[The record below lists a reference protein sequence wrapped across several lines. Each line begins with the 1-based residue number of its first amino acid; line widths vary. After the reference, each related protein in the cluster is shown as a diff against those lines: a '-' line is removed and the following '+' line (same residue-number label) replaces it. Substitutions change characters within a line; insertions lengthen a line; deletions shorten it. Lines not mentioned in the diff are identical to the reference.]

1 MISYTSLM
9 TTLKPRL
16 QLSVGSKWLRRA
28 MWGIIPLLGAVSFY
42 AISQATPPKSIELSA
57 EPLYAR
63 GSGAKPTISL
73 ALSVEFPTVGAQ
85 FLDNYTVTEEYLG
98 YFDFN
103 SCYTYNNNADAS
115 LRRFDRTGPATAR
128 ECGGSGFSGNFM
140 NWATGSAIDVLR
152 LGLTGG
158 DRIKD
163 EESLTILQR
172 AVIRNSFFN
181 SSGNFPS
188 KNLPTSLVDGAVPSS
203 LKGTFTGDIK
213 VANCLNRVHFG
224 TTVTGSCDAPGA
236 NSNLGVATA
245 ATGLPPTGTTFVNG
259 GLSSL
264 PNNFSGS
271 SCANENGTCTFSG
284 SKYVAYGAGTTW
296 SVGVFTNGTA
306 CTNGVFRDPINGTA
320 KKCYIGDN
328 WVAPPSTA
336 TVLSSDNFFYTRVQ
350 VCEPT
355 DPRTVTVDGFCLKQ
369 PSGKYKPV
377 GNLQKY
383 SDRVRIAAF
392 GYLKDDTLARYG
404 GVLRAPM
411 KFLGPNT
418 YDQSGALQAGVNP
431 NVEWDVITGVFKTNP
446 EGASEGIS
454 GVVNYLNQFG
464 RTSATSQGEYKT
476 YDPVGELYYEALRYV
491 QGLQPT
497 PQAVSNITTTM
508 KDGFPVYSTWTDPH
522 AGGSTTSNY
531 SCLKNNI
538 VVVGDKNTHADK
550 SLPGN
555 SSTTSSDFDRT
566 GLNPNEVNFRTWT
579 NIVGGFE
586 AKSSVSYTDAAG
598 TSRNTNNPANT
609 NAPNTDPHYPNL
621 ADALPYTCC
630 NNNSYLMAGAAY
642 WANTQDIRFADDA
655 TKRPGMRAKTYVI
668 DVNENGGSTS
678 PAARKN
684 NQFLLAAKYGGFTD
698 KSKIGN
704 PFLKITATDTTTG
717 QPTAFALDNSGWQKS
732 VDNGD
737 ATGATPATYDPKNYF
752 LASSAKAVLAGLN
765 EIFESIAS
773 EGNSIA
779 NGSIST
785 TSFAQGGFIYNAKFD
800 PTDWSGDVISTPVS
814 APSGVVNIAVNTPQ
828 WKAATVMN
836 ANTPAYFASTRK
848 IIAGRSQGNID
859 GSAAGVAFDW
869 SSVSGD
875 NGTLKDALDKPTP
888 AAATGDGL
896 SEARLNYLRGVKTN
910 EGSPFRSRSSL
921 LGDIVNSPVVYSKPF
936 AENVNTTEYK
946 TFMASNSSRPGALF
960 VGANDGMFHAFNA
973 DTGAEI
979 FAYIPSWLASKLPA
993 LTDPTYNS
1001 TKHQSYVDGP
1011 TDIAEALVNSNWKTV
1026 LLSSTGGGGQGVFAL
1041 DVSNPTAF
1049 DATKVMWEFTDRDDA
1064 DLGNVMGTPKV
1075 VKIQINSKSDAIP
1088 LYKWYAVVPSGVNNF
1103 VADSYV
1109 STSKKPHLF
1118 LLSLDKTAGTA
1129 WAQGTN
1135 YYKFEIP
1142 TLDTLSATVS
1152 PGAINFQATT
1162 GLAGE
1167 LDVLYMGDLHGNLWK
1182 FDFDTAT
1189 SPSGKTLSN
1198 VTFTELT
1205 AGNSNKP
1212 LFVAKDSAGNV
1223 QPIAITPKLVNG
1235 PDNGIIVM
1243 FGTGKYLETSDNNL
1257 TPVRTQS
1264 VYAINDIEVGSSRPK
1279 FVAGRDYLQRGT
1291 SAGGIITIDEFIW
1304 GRVTAAN
1311 IATSKERSGWY
1322 FDYAASGE
1330 RSVSDFTTSGLNVYF
1345 GTVVP
1350 PQNLTDPCSGGSGN
1364 IYAVNFTTGGGTSFV
1379 SQVGLIGQIFI
1390 QKTTTSLI
1398 SDSNSTGTRTETTTE
1413 RIVIKGTEGFQT
1425 PPDDIKTVSQ
1435 MGRLAWRQINNYHE
1449 LKNRP

>member
-9 TTLKPRL
+9 TILKPHL

-28 MWGIIPLLGAVSFY
+28 MWGIIPILGAVSFY
-42 AISQATPPKSIELSA
+42 AFSLPTPPIAIDLSA

-63 GSGAKPTISL
+63 GSGAKPTLSL

-85 FLDNYTVTEEYLG
+85 FLDNYTLAEEYIG

-181 SSGNFPS
+181 SAGNFPS
-188 KNLPTSLVDGAVPSS
+188 KNLPASLVNGAVPST
-203 LKGTFTGDIK
+203 LKGTFAGDIK

-224 TTVTGSCDAPGA
+224 TTQTGTCDAPGN
-236 NSNLGVATA
+236 NSNLGVA
-245 ATGLPPTGTTFVNG
+245 GGSNGTTA
-259 GLSSL
+259 LTS
-264 PNNFSGS
+264 NN
-271 SCANENGTCTFSG
+271 
-284 SKYVAYGAGTTW
+284 Y
-296 SVGVFTNGTA
+296 
-306 CTNGVFRDPINGTA
+306 
-320 KKCYIGDN
+320 
-328 WVAPPSTA
+328 
-336 TVLSSDNFFYTRVQ
+336 FFTRVQ
-350 VCEPT
+350 VCEST
-355 DPRTVTVDGFCLKQ
+355 DPRTVDGFCLKQ
-369 PSGKYKPV
+369 ASGKYKPI

-392 GYLKDDTLARYG
+392 GYLKDDTLARHG

-418 YDQSGALQAGVNP
+418 YDESGALQAGVNP
-431 NVEWDVITGVFKTNP
+431 KVEWDVTTGVFKTNP

-464 RTSATSQGEYKT
+464 RTSTTSQGEYKT
-476 YDPVGELYYEALRYV
+476 YDPVGELYYEALRYI

-497 PQAVSNITTTM
+497 PQAVSSITTTM

-522 AGGSTTSNY
+522 AGGSTTSDY

-555 SSTTSSDFDRT
+555 SSTTSSDFNRT
-566 GLNPNEVNFRTWT
+566 GLLTNEVNFRNWT
-579 NIVGGFE
+579 NVVGGFE
-586 AKSSVSYTDAAG
+586 AKSSVSYLDG
-598 TSRNTNNPANT
+598 EGISRNTNNPANT

-642 WANTQDIRFADDA
+642 WANTHDIRFANDA

-668 DVNENGGSTS
+668 DVNEGGGSTN
-678 PAARKN
+678 ANVRKN
-684 NQFLLAAKYGGFTD
+684 NQFSLAAKYGGFTD
-698 KSKIGN
+698 KSRIGN
-704 PFLKITATDTTTG
+704 PFLKVTATNASG
-717 QPTAFALDNSGWQKS
+717 QPTAFSLDNSGWQKAAVVPS
-732 VDNGD
+732 APD
-737 ATGATPATYDPKNYF
+737 DPKNYY

-765 EIFESIAS
+765 EIFDSIAS

-785 TSFAQGGFIYNAKFD
+785 TSFQTGGYIYNAKYD
-800 PTDWSGDVISTPVS
+800 PTDWSGDIISTPVS
-814 APSGVVNIAVNTPQ
+814 ATSGVVNIAVNTPQ

-836 ANTPAYFASTRK
+836 ANTSAYFASTRK
-848 IIAGRSQGNID
+848 IIAGRSQGNVD
-859 GSAAGVAFDW
+859 GSAAGVTFDW
-869 SSVSGD
+869 PSVSGD
-875 NGTLKDALDKPTP
+875 NGTMKDALDKLTPT
-888 AAATGDGL
+888 AATGDGL
-896 SEARLNYLRGVKTN
+896 AQDRLNYLRGVKTK
-910 EGSPFRSRSSL
+910 EGTPFRSRSSL

-936 AENVNTTEYK
+936 AENVNTAAYK
-946 TFMASNSSRPGALF
+946 TFMANNSTRPGALF

-979 FAYIPSWLASKLPA
+979 FAYIPSWLGSKLPA

-1001 TKHQSYVDGP
+1001 TKHQSYVDGQ
-1011 TDIAEALVNSNWKTV
+1011 TDIAEALVNSAWKTV

-1088 LYKWYAVVPSGVNNF
+1088 VYKWYAVVPSGVNNF
-1103 VADSYV
+1103 IADGYV

-1152 PGAINFQATT
+1152 PGAVNFQATT

-1182 FDFDTAT
+1182 LDFDTAMFAT
-1189 SPSGKTLSN
+1189 GKTLSN
-1198 VTFTELT
+1198 VTFGELT
-1205 AGNSNKP
+1205 TGNSNKP
-1212 LFVAKDSAGNV
+1212 LFVAKDSSGNV

-1279 FVAGRDYLQRGT
+1279 FVAGRDYLQQGT
-1291 SAGGIITIDEFIW
+1291 SAGGVITINSFIW
-1304 GRVTAAN
+1304 GRVATAN
-1311 IATSKERSGWY
+1311 STTTTERSGWY

-1364 IYAVNFTTGGGTSFV
+1364 IYAVNFATGSGTNFV

-1390 QKTTTSLI
+1390 QKTVTSEI
-1398 SDSNSTGTRTETTTE
+1398 SDSNSTGTRTEKKTE

-1425 PPDDIKTVSQ
+1425 PPDDIKTVSEI
-1435 MGRLAWRQINNYHE
+1435 GRLGWRQINNYHE

>member
-1 MISYTSLM
+1 MISYSSLM

-28 MWGIIPLLGAVSFY
+28 MWGIIPILGAVSFY
-42 AISQATPPKSIELSA
+42 AFSLPTPPTPIALSA

-63 GSGAKPTISL
+63 GSGAKPTLSL

-85 FLDNYTVTEEYLG
+85 FLDNYSVANEYIG
-98 YFDFN
+98 YFDFS
-103 SCYTYNNNADAS
+103 SCYTYNNNGDAT
-115 LRRFDRTGPATAR
+115 LRRFDRTGSATAR

-158 DRIKD
+158 DRIRD

-188 KNLPTSLVDGAVPSS
+188 KNLPASLVNGAVPST

-213 VANCLNRVHFG
+213 IANCLNRVHFG
-224 TTVTGSCDAPGA
+224 TTVTGNCDAPGNNA
-236 NSNLGVATA
+236 NLGVTGGASATA
-245 ATGLPPTGTTFVNG
+245 A
-259 GLSSL
+259 
-264 PNNFSGS
+264 
-271 SCANENGTCTFSG
+271 
-284 SKYVAYGAGTTW
+284 
-296 SVGVFTNGTA
+296 
-306 CTNGVFRDPINGTA
+306 
-320 KKCYIGDN
+320 
-328 WVAPPSTA
+328 
-336 TVLSSDNFFYTRVQ
+336 LSSDSFFYTRVQ
-350 VCEPT
+350 VCEST
-355 DPRTVTVDGFCLKQ
+355 DPRTVSVDGFCKKQ

-392 GYLKDDTLARYG
+392 GYLKDDSLARYG

-418 YDQSGALQAGVNP
+418 YDQSGTLQAGINP
-431 NVEWDVITGVFKTNP
+431 RVEWDPTTGVFIANP
-446 EGASEGIS
+446 EGATEGIS

-464 RTSATSQGEYKT
+464 RTSTTPGEYKT
-476 YDPVGELYYEALRYV
+476 YDPVSELYYEALRYV

-497 PQAVSNITTTM
+497 PEAVSAIDTTM
-508 KDGFPVYSTWTDPH
+508 KDGFPAYTTWTDPH
-522 AGGSTTSNY
+522 AGGSTTSDY

-538 VVVGDKNTHADK
+538 IVVGDKNTHADK

-555 SSTTSSDFDRT
+555 TNTSSSDFNRST
-566 GLNPNEVNFRTWT
+566 LGTNEVNFRTWT
-579 NIVGGFE
+579 NVVGGFE
-586 AKSSVSYTDAAG
+586 AKSSVSYLDG
-598 TSRNTNNPANT
+598 LGVSRNTNNSANT
-609 NAPNTDPHYPNL
+609 NAANADPHYPNL
-621 ADALPYTCC
+621 QDALPYTCC

-642 WANTQDIRFADDA
+642 WANTQDIRFANDA

-668 DVNENGGSTS
+668 DVNEGGGSTS

-737 ATGATPATYDPKNYF
+737 ATGATPATYDPKNYY

-765 EIFESIAS
+765 EIFDSIAS

-785 TSFAQGGFIYNAKFD
+785 TSFTQGGYIYNAKYD

-814 APSGVVNIAVNTPQ
+814 ATSGVVNIAVNTPQ

-836 ANTPAYFASTRK
+836 ANTPAYFASARN
-848 IIAGRSQGNID
+848 IIAGRSQGNVD
-859 GSAAGVAFDW
+859 GSAAGVDFKW

-896 SEARLNYLRGVKTN
+896 AEARLNYLRGVKTN

-936 AENVNTTEYK
+936 ADNVNTASYK
-946 TFMASNSSRPGALF
+946 TFMANNSSRPGALF

-1011 TDIAEALVNSNWKTV
+1011 TDVAEALVGTNWKTV

-1041 DVSNPTAF
+1041 DVSNPAAF
-1049 DATKVMWEFTDRDDA
+1049 DATKVMWEFSDRDDA
-1064 DLGNVMGTPKV
+1064 DLGNVMGKPKV
-1075 VKIQINSKSDAIP
+1075 VKIQTNKKTDP
-1088 LYKWYAVVPSGVNNF
+1088 TPEYEWFAVVTSGVNNF
-1103 VADSYV
+1103 VADGNV

-1118 LLSLDKTAGTA
+1118 LLKLSKTAGTA
-1129 WAQGTN
+1129 WALGTN
-1135 YYKFEIP
+1135 YFKFEIP
-1142 TLDTLSATVS
+1142 TDDTLSATVS
-1152 PGAINFQATT
+1152 PGVVNFQATT
-1162 GLAGE
+1162 GIARE
-1167 LDVLYMGDLHGNLWK
+1167 LDQIYLGDLHGNMWK
-1182 FDFDTAT
+1182 LDFDTASST
-1189 SPSGKTLSN
+1189 KTLQEISLPN
-1198 VTFTELT
+1198 ALGFDSLT
-1205 AGNSNKP
+1205 SGNSSKP
-1212 LFVAKDSAGNV
+1212 LFVAKDSSGNV
-1223 QPIAITPKLVNG
+1223 QPIAMTPKLVNG

-1243 FGTGKYLETSDNNL
+1243 FGTGKYLEATDNNL

-1279 FVAGRDYLQRGT
+1279 FVAGRDYLQRGI
-1291 SAGGIITIDEFIW
+1291 SAGGIVTIGSFIW
-1304 GRVTAAN
+1304 GRVATAN
-1311 IATSKERSGWY
+1311 STTTTERSGWY

-1330 RSVSDFTTSGLNVYF
+1330 RSVSDFTTSGSNLYF

-1364 IYAVNFTTGGGTSFV
+1364 IYAIDFTTGSGKSFV

-1390 QKTTTSLI
+1390 QKTVTSEI

-1435 MGRLAWRQINNYHE
+1435 MGRLGWRQINNYHE
-1449 LKNRP
+1449 LKKRP